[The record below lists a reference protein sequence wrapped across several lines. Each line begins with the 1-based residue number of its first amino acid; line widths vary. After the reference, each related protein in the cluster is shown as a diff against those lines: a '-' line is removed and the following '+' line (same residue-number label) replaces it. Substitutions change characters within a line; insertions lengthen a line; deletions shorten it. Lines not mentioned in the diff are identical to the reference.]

1 MFPFIKIFA
10 DLYELRP
17 SFLVWRGY
25 NPPTPFILFILTQL
39 SLNRDEQHH
48 DSEERPSR
56 LQYNF
61 FMSSGYLGPFQTE
74 PPADQ
79 AVRRSS
85 RPKIRP
91 SRLDQLGSKIFNSFL
106 NQLVITFIG
115 TYIKP
120 VSSSGVAF
128 LLTILLC
135 ILYFSFK

>member
-79 AVRRSS
+79 TVRRSS
-85 RPKIRP
+85 RPGRTNWGQK
-91 SRLDQLGSKIFNSFL
+91 S
-106 NQLVITFIG
+106 
-115 TYIKP
+115 
-120 VSSSGVAF
+120 
-128 LLTILLC
+128 LTLSLTNWS
-135 ILYFSFK
+135 LHLSEHT